1 MKKGQPVVL
10 DVEETEAFLDRVKAH
25 ALENEDY
32 DLIVGITE
40 GYARV
45 TQALSEKQISISRLR
60 SMIFGVSTEK
70 TATVFKDGAPPP
82 EEEGDPGTAED
93 EAGPPKKRKG
103 HGRRGAQAYTGAT
116 RIPIPHESLKHGE
129 ACPCC
134 GAGKV
139 YKEAEP
145 RLTIWV
151 TGSPP
156 LTADR
161 YEREALRCNLCGE
174 SFVAQLPEGVDTD
187 KYDETAVS
195 MTAVLKYGTGMPFY
209 RLGMLQ
215 ESLGIPFPP
224 STQWDLM
231 AQAADRISPAFGELV
246 RQGAQG
252 KVIHNDDTTMKLL
265 SAPEEHDDD
274 KGEVEGKEASTRKG
288 VFTTGIV
295 SIVEDHEVA
304 IYCTDRHHAGE
315 SLEELLQ
322 KRAEELSAPIQ
333 MCDALSRNVPKE
345 FKTILANC
353 IAHGRRRFVEVAA
366 SFPHEC
372 RFVLET
378 LRDVYKYDAVAK
390 EEGLSPE
397 ARLEFHKEN
406 SGPLMDGLKKW
417 FEAQFA
423 EKKVE
428 PNSNLGKAI
437 KYMLKHWDRL
447 TLFLQK
453 PGAPLDNNR
462 VERALKLVIL
472 NRKNSYF
479 YRTQNGADVG
489 DLFMS
494 LIQTSRLNGAN
505 AFEYITALQRHA
517 DKVYAN
523 PSEWMPW
530 NYEEALARVGDPRE
544 D

>member
-1 MKKGQPVVL
+1 MKKGRPVVL

-40 GYARV
+40 GYVRV
-45 TQALSEKQISISRLR
+45 TQALSEKEISISRLR
-60 SMIFGVSTEK
+60 SILFGASTEK
-70 TATVFKDGAPPP
+70 TAIVFRDDTTPP
-82 EEEGDPGTAED
+82 EGEVDPAAAED
-93 EAGPPKKRKG
+93 ETGSPKRRKG
-103 HGRRGAQAYTGAT
+103 HGRRGAEAYTGAS
-116 RIPIPHESLKHGE
+116 RIPVPHESLKHGE

-134 GAGKV
+134 GRGKV
-139 YKEAEP
+139 YKEAKP
-145 RLTIWV
+145 RLKIWV
-151 TGSPP
+151 TGGPP
-156 LTADR
+156 LAADL
-161 YEREALRCNLCGE
+161 YERETLRCNLCGE

-195 MTAVLKYGTGMPFY
+195 MAAVLKYGTGMPFY

-215 ESLGIPFPP
+215 DSLGIPLPP
-224 STQWDLM
+224 STQWDLVS
-231 AQAADRISPAFGELV
+231 QAADRISPAFAELV
-246 RQGAQG
+246 RQAAQG
-252 KVIHNDDTTMKLL
+252 KVIHNDDTGMKLL
-265 SAPEEHDDD
+265 SAPEQHDDED
-274 KGEVEGKEASTRKG
+274 EADGKEQSTRKG

-295 SIVEDHEVA
+295 SIVEGHEVA

-315 SLEELLQ
+315 SLEALLR

-345 FKTILANC
+345 FETVLANC
-353 IAHGRRRFVEVAA
+353 LAHGRRRFVEVAS

-378 LRDVYKYDAVAK
+378 LRDVYKYDDRAK
-390 EEGLSPE
+390 KEKLSHEE
-397 ARLEFHKEN
+397 RLEFHQRN
-406 SGPLMDGLKKW
+406 SGPLMEGLKKW
-417 FEAQFA
+417 FEAQFS

-437 KYMLKHWDRL
+437 TYMLKHWDRL

-453 PGAPLDNNR
+453 PGAPLDNNL
-462 VERALKLVIL
+462 VERALKLAIL
-472 NRKNSYF
+472 NRKNAYF

-494 LIQTSRLNGAN
+494 LIQSCRLSRAN
-505 AFEYITALQRHA
+505 AFEYITTLQRHA

-530 NYEEALARVGDPRE
+530 NYKDTLQLLKSD
-544 D
+544 